1 MEVHSHIFQGIEDP
15 RRSNATRHDLQEML
29 MIALLCTLCGGEG
42 CSDMAVFGR
51 SKEAFLRTFMRLGS
65 GIPSHDAFSDLFNA
79 LDPAPF
85 QTAMLRLIEGFALEL
100 GEVIA
105 IDGKSV
111 RRSFDTAKET
121 SPLHLVQAFSAEARL
136 MLGQVAVGDR
146 SNEIPAVP
154 ALLEMLD
161 LAGRTVT
168 ADAMHAQRATAQAIR
183 DKGGDYV
190 LALKGNQETLHD
202 DVRLYLDDPE
212 NKQNIPSFQG
222 VDGDHGRIET
232 RKAEITP
239 DIGWLQET
247 HDWPGLAAI
256 GKVTSTRETR
266 KGTATHTRYYLL
278 SSNLSPE
285 RFLAISRAHWSI
297 ENSLHWVLDVTMNE
311 DGARNRTGNGPE
323 NLAILRRM
331 ALNLARAEPSKGSMR
346 GKFKRAGWQNEY
358 MIDLIRAA
366 LKIEKR

>member
-1 MEVHSHIFQGIEDP
+1 
-15 RRSNATRHDLQEML
+15 
-29 MIALLCTLCGGEG
+29 
-42 CSDMAVFGR
+42 
-51 SKEAFLRTFMRLGS
+51 
-65 GIPSHDAFSDLFNA
+65 
-79 LDPAPF
+79 
-85 QTAMLRLIEGFALEL
+85 MLRLIEGFALEL

-121 SPLHLVQAFSAEARL
+121 SPLHLVQAFVGRGAADAWPGGGWRQVQRNPGRAVTSGDARP
-136 MLGQVAVGDR
+136 GRAHGDR
-146 SNEIPAVP
+146 
-154 ALLEMLD
+154 
-161 LAGRTVT
+161 RR
-168 ADAMHAQRATAQAIR
+168 HARPLRATEQAIR

-190 LALKGNQETLHD
+190 LALKGNQETPHD
-202 DVRLYLDDPE
+202 DVWLYLDDPE
-212 NKQNIPSFQG
+212 IKQNIGSFQG

-247 HDWPGLAAI
+247 HRWPGLAAI

-311 DGARNRTGNGPE
+311 DGARNRTCNGPE

-331 ALNLARAEPSKGSMR
+331 ALNLARAEPTKGSMR

-358 MIDLIRAA
+358 MLDLIRAA
-366 LKIEKR
+366 PKIEKR